1 MAKYESESSN
11 PDLGD
16 VFRAARSLQKALV
29 QVREKHPDLPQFGI
43 GVKEPDKNEYE
54 GPTGTSARIRITI
67 ETDSVEGSAKI
78 ATIFE
83 KAGCFCTSSGE
94 TEVTCNCD

>member
-1 MAKYESESSN
+1 MAKYESEVSN
-11 PDLGD
+11 PGLGD
-16 VFRAARSLQKALV
+16 VFHAARSLQKAMV

-43 GVKEPDKNEYE
+43 GVKEPEKNEYG
-54 GPTGTSARIRITI
+54 GPTGTTARIRITI
-67 ETDSVEGSAKI
+67 DTDTVEGSAQI

-83 KAGCFCTSSGE
+83 NAGCFCTSSGA

>member
-1 MAKYESESSN
+1 MAKYESESSS

-29 QVREKHPDLPQFGI
+29 QVREKHPDLPHFGI
-43 GVKEPDKNEYE
+43 RVNQPEKDENG
-54 GPTGTSARIRITI
+54 GSTGTSARIRITI
-67 ETDSVEGSAKI
+67 DAGTVEGSALLG
-78 ATIFE
+78 TIFE